1 MPRRPGL
8 LATVAL
14 GALGAVSALAAC
26 SGDDDS
32 HQVFAFGPFNLAA
45 QEELTGTCVQ
55 ITLNN
60 SDAIFVNTVELT
72 TGPGFHH
79 SNWFFVPEHV
89 FAGPDGAFR
98 CVDRQF
104 DVASAAAVG
113 GVFYAQS
120 TQSPHEIQAF
130 PAGMAIPLRPRTKLI
145 AQVHLLNRSDEALV
159 ITPNIA
165 ITKIPEAEVA
175 TKLAGI
181 SMEFHPL
188 SLPPRKQSRFT
199 VDCDLAPLHQMNLA
213 RDPDFNVYYTLAHYH
228 QYGTRML
235 LEALTPSGAASTM
248 YTTTNSIGDALGG
261 PLTPPFAMPG
271 NTRLRL
277 TCEYYNNTD
286 AYIYYGNGDGEMCVF
301 LAFSDSAWLWG
312 GGVLDETP
320 DPMSGVD
327 QGGVMTFTRNCQ
339 LFTREAY

>member
-1 MPRRPGL
+1 MRRPGL
-8 LATVAL
+8 AL
-14 GALGAVSALAAC
+14 VMLAAC
-26 SGDDDS
+26 SGGGGEDP
-32 HQVFAFGPFNLAA
+32 HRVFEFGPFDIAA
-45 QEELTGTCVQ
+45 QEELTGTCVA
-55 ITLNN
+55 ITLHNTETLYVN
-60 SDAIFVNTVELT
+60 SVELT

-79 SNWFFVPEHV
+79 SNWFFVPEHI
-89 FAGPDGAFR
+89 FPGPDGTFA
-98 CVDRQF
+98 CKDRNF
-104 DVASAAAVG
+104 NIAAAAAVG
-113 GVFYAQS
+113 GIFFAQS
-120 TQSPHEIQAF
+120 TQAPHEVQAF
-130 PAGMAIPLRPRTKLI
+130 PPGMAIPLAPNTKLV
-145 AQVHLLNRSDEALV
+145 AQVHLLNRSDEALQ
-159 ITPNIA
+159 IKPNIA
-165 ITKIPEAEVA
+165 VTLLPEAEVA

-188 SLPPRKQSRFT
+188 SLPPRKQSRFS

-213 RDPDFNVYYTLAHYH
+213 RDPDFHIYYTLAHYH

-235 LEALTPSGAASTM
+235 LEAVTAAGVASTI
-248 YTTTNSIGDALGG
+248 YTTTNAIGDALGG
-261 PLTPPFAMPG
+261 PLSPAFAMAG

-286 AYIYYGNGDGEMCVF
+286 AMIYYGNGDGEMCVF

-320 DPMSGVD
+320 DPTSGVE